1 VDAHKNRACQ
11 HVGAPLRCGL
21 NLGVARHPDSLKY
34 VAMHKPAARF
44 SILLTALIL
53 VCVPGFAGADT
64 PVNFGVVTWIGYGPI
79 YCAAARGYYKKH
91 GLDVKLINFSDNS
104 VMAGA
109 LQSGQIDATTLT
121 YDQVISANAR
131 GWKLKV
137 VMPVD
142 YSVGG
147 DAILASSQ
155 IQSIKDLR
163 GRKIAFMPAS
173 PSDFLLGY
181 ALAKDGMS
189 ERDVRPINTTPE
201 GVVGIMAGGSADVG
215 VSYEPNVS
223 LIVKSG
229 GGKRF
234 HVLLSSR
241 DARGM
246 ITDVLV
252 LKDSTIAKDPRLVE
266 GLIRGTMEGLDFM
279 KSDRA
284 AAAAIIA
291 KTLEITPAEVQEQ
304 LQNIENP
311 ALANLGDV
319 FKKDAVLPSFYAS
332 GKIIGDILKREG
344 QIIAL
349 PPIEA
354 TYDASFVSALQARP
368 GGS

>member
-1 VDAHKNRACQ
+1 MRLVTVFA
-11 HVGAPLRCGL
+11 APL
-21 NLGVARHPDSLKY
+21 
-34 VAMHKPAARF
+34 
-44 SILLTALIL
+44 LLAPVLAL
-53 VCVPGFAGADT
+53 ADT
-64 PVNFGVVTWIGYGPI
+64 PVKFGVVTWIGYGPI
-79 YCAAARGYYKKH
+79 YCAAANGYYKKH

-109 LQSGQIDATTLT
+109 VQSGQIDATTLT

-147 DAILASSQ
+147 DAILASMQ
-155 IQSIKDLR
+155 IQSIKDLK
-163 GRKIAFMPAS
+163 GRKVAFMPAS

-181 ALAKDGMS
+181 ALAKDGLS
-189 ERDVRPINTTPE
+189 ERDVQPVNTTPE

-223 LIVKSG
+223 VIIKSN

-252 LKDSTIAKDPRLVE
+252 LKDSVIAQNPKLVE
-266 GLIRGTMEGLDFM
+266 GLIRGTLDGLAFM
-279 KSDRA
+279 KSDPTRA
-284 AAAAIIA
+284 ADIIA
-291 KTLEITPAEVQEQ
+291 KTLEISSSDVKEQ
-304 LQNIENP
+304 LPNIENP
-311 ALANLGDV
+311 ELANLGDV
-319 FKKDAVLPSFYAS
+319 FKKETALPSFYAS
-332 GKIIGDILKREG
+332 GKIIGEILKREG
-344 QIIAL
+344 QITAL
-349 PPIEA
+349 PPIEM
-354 TYDASFVSALQARP
+354 TYDASFVSALQAHP
-368 GGS
+368 GG

>member
-1 VDAHKNRACQ
+1 MIALREKGC
-11 HVGAPLRCGL
+11 APLRCGS
-21 NLGVARHPDSLKY
+21 NFFVARHRDSLKY
-34 VAMHKPAARF
+34 APMQKPAFRWLDLLAAG
-44 SILLTALIL
+44 ILI
-53 VCVPGFAGADT
+53 CVPGFASADT
-64 PVNFGVVTWIGYGPI
+64 PVNLGVVTWIGYGPI
-79 YCAAARGYYKKH
+79 YCAAAKGYYKKH
-91 GLDVKLINFSDNS
+91 GLDVKLVNFSDNS

-147 DAILASSQ
+147 DAILASSN

-163 GRKIAFMPAS
+163 GRKVAFMPAS

-189 ERDVRPINTTPE
+189 EQDVQPINTTPE

-223 LIVKSG
+223 VIVKSG

-241 DARGM
+241 EARGM

-252 LKDSTIAKDPRLVE
+252 LKDSTITKSPQLVE
-266 GLIRGTMEGLDFM
+266 GLIRGTLDGLAFM
-279 KSDRA
+279 KSDPHG
-284 AAAAIIA
+284 AAAIMA
-291 KTLEITPAEVQEQ
+291 KTLEISPAEVEEQ
-304 LQNIENP
+304 LPNIENP
-311 ALANLGDV
+311 ALSNLSDV
-319 FKKDAVLPSFYAS
+319 FKKDAALPSFYAS

-344 QIIAL
+344 QITTL
-349 PPIEA
+349 PPIEV
-354 TYDASFVSALQARP
+354 TYDASFVIALQAHP

>member
-1 VDAHKNRACQ
+1 MHK
-11 HVGAPLRCGL
+11 L
-21 NLGVARHPDSLKY
+21 VARFLD
-34 VAMHKPAARF
+34 
-44 SILLTALIL
+44 LTALTLFI
-53 VCVPGFAGADT
+53 VPGWARADT
-64 PVNFGVVTWIGYGPI
+64 PVNLGVVTWIGYGPI
-79 YCAAARGYYKKH
+79 YCAAAKGYYKNH

-121 YDQVISANAR
+121 YDQVIAANAR

-147 DAILASSQ
+147 DAILASAQ
-155 IQSIKDLR
+155 IHSIKDLK
-163 GRKIAFMPAS
+163 GRKVAFMPAS

-189 ERDVRPINTTPE
+189 EQDVLPINTTPE

-223 LIVKSG
+223 VIVKSG

-241 DARGM
+241 EARGM

-252 LKDSTIAKDPRLVE
+252 LKDNTIAKNPKLVE
-266 GLIRGTMEGLDFM
+266 GLIRGTLDGLAFM
-279 KSDRA
+279 QADPSS
-284 AAAAIIA
+284 AAAIIA
-291 KTLEITPAEVQEQ
+291 KTLEITPSEVKEQ
-304 LQNIENP
+304 LPNIENP
-311 ALANLGDV
+311 PLANLGDV
-319 FKKDAVLPSFYAS
+319 FKKEAALPSFYAS

-344 QIIAL
+344 QITAL
-349 PPIEA
+349 PPIEV
-354 TYDASFVSALQARP
+354 TYDASFVSALQAHP
-368 GGS
+368 GGT

>member
-1 VDAHKNRACQ
+1 MD
-11 HVGAPLRCGL
+11 
-21 NLGVARHPDSLKY
+21 
-34 VAMHKPAARF
+34 AMHKPAARLF
-44 SILLTALIL
+44 GAAARFLGAGALIL
-53 VCVPGFAGADT
+53 CVPGLACADT
-64 PVNFGVVTWIGYGPI
+64 HVNMGVVTWIGYGPI
-79 YCAAARGYYKKH
+79 YCAAAKGYYKNH

-121 YDQVISANAR
+121 YDQVIAANAR

-155 IQSIKDLR
+155 IRSIKDLK

-181 ALAKDGMS
+181 ALAMEGMS
-189 ERDVRPINTTPE
+189 ERDVQPINTTPE

-223 LIVKSG
+223 VIVKSG

-241 DARGM
+241 EARGM
-246 ITDVLV
+246 ITDVLA
-252 LKDSTIAKDPRLVE
+252 LKDSTITKDPKLVE
-266 GLIRGTMEGLDFM
+266 ALIRGTLDGLAFM
-279 KSDRA
+279 KADPAS
-284 AAAAIIA
+284 AAAIIA
-291 KTLEITPAEVQEQ
+291 KTLEITTAEVQEQ
-304 LQNIENP
+304 LPNIENP
-311 ALANLGDV
+311 PLANLGDV
-319 FKKDAVLPSFYAS
+319 FKKEAALPSFYAS
-332 GKIIGDILKREG
+332 GKIIGDILRREG
-344 QIIAL
+344 QIGAL
-349 PPIEA
+349 PPIEM
-354 TYDASFVSALQARP
+354 TYDATFVNALQAHP
-368 GGS
+368 

>member
-1 VDAHKNRACQ
+1 MTR
-11 HVGAPLRCGL
+11 R
-21 NLGVARHPDSLKY
+21 
-34 VAMHKPAARF
+34 AARF
-44 SILLTALIL
+44 LTVLAALPLLAPLIVL
-53 VCVPGFAGADT
+53 ADT
-64 PVNFGVVTWIGYGPI
+64 PVNLGVVTWIGYGPI
-79 YCAAARGYYKKH
+79 YCAAANGYYKKH

-109 LQSGQIDATTLT
+109 VQSGQIDATTLT

-147 DAILASSQ
+147 DAILASMQ
-155 IQSIKDLR
+155 IQTIKELK
-163 GRKIAFMPAS
+163 GRKVAFMPAS

-181 ALAKDGMS
+181 ALAKDGLS
-189 ERDVRPINTTPE
+189 ERDVQPVNTTPE

-223 LIVKSG
+223 VIIKSN

-252 LKDSTIAKDPRLVE
+252 LKDSVIAQNPKLVE
-266 GLIRGTMEGLDFM
+266 GLIRGTMDGLAFM
-279 KSDRA
+279 KSDPSR
-284 AAAAIIA
+284 AAAIIA
-291 KTLEITPAEVQEQ
+291 KTLEISPSDVKEQ
-304 LQNIENP
+304 LPNIENP
-311 ALANLGDV
+311 ELANLGDV
-319 FKKDAVLPSFYAS
+319 FKKEDALPSFYAS
-332 GKIIGDILKREG
+332 GKIIGEILKREG
-344 QIIAL
+344 QITSL
-349 PPIEA
+349 PPIER
-354 TYDASFVSALQARP
+354 TYDASFVSALQAHP
-368 GGS
+368 GG

>member
-1 VDAHKNRACQ
+1 MTR
-11 HVGAPLRCGL
+11 R
-21 NLGVARHPDSLKY
+21 
-34 VAMHKPAARF
+34 AARF
-44 SILLTALIL
+44 LTVLAALLLLAPVWVL
-53 VCVPGFAGADT
+53 ADT

-79 YCAAARGYYKKH
+79 YCAAANGYYKKH

-109 LQSGQIDATTLT
+109 VQSGQIDATTLT

-131 GWKLKV
+131 GWNLKV

-147 DAILASSQ
+147 DAILASMQ
-155 IQSIKDLR
+155 IQTIKDLK
-163 GRKIAFMPAS
+163 GRKVAFMPAS

-181 ALAKDGMS
+181 ALARDGLS
-189 ERDVRPINTTPE
+189 ERDVLPVNTTPE

-223 LIVKSG
+223 VIIKSN

-252 LKDSTIAKDPRLVE
+252 LKDSMIARDPKLVE
-266 GLIRGTMEGLDFM
+266 GLIRGTMDGLAFM
-279 KSDRA
+279 KSDPSR
-284 AAAAIIA
+284 AAAIIA
-291 KTLEITPAEVQEQ
+291 KTLEISPSDVTEQ
-304 LQNIENP
+304 LPNIENP
-311 ALANLGDV
+311 ELANLGDV
-319 FKKDAVLPSFYAS
+319 FKKEDALPSFYAS
-332 GKIIGDILKREG
+332 GKIIGEILKREG
-344 QIIAL
+344 QIAVL
-349 PPIEA
+349 PPIER
-354 TYDASFVSALQARP
+354 TYDASFVSALQAHP
-368 GGS
+368 GG

>member
-1 VDAHKNRACQ
+1 LVTVFA
-11 HVGAPLRCGL
+11 APL
-21 NLGVARHPDSLKY
+21 
-34 VAMHKPAARF
+34 
-44 SILLTALIL
+44 LLAPVLAL
-53 VCVPGFAGADT
+53 ADM

-79 YCAAARGYYKKH
+79 YCAAANGYYKKH

-109 LQSGQIDATTLT
+109 VQSGLIDATTLT

-147 DAILASSQ
+147 DAILASMQ
-155 IQSIKDLR
+155 IQSIKDLK
-163 GRKIAFMPAS
+163 GRKVAFMPAS

-181 ALAKDGMS
+181 ALAKDGLS
-189 ERDVRPINTTPE
+189 ERDVQAVNTTPE

-223 LIVKSG
+223 VIIKSN

-252 LKDSTIAKDPRLVE
+252 LKDSVIAQNPKLVE
-266 GLIRGTMEGLDFM
+266 GLIRGTLDGLAFM
-279 KSDRA
+279 KSDPTR
-284 AAAAIIA
+284 AAAIIA
-291 KTLEITPAEVQEQ
+291 KTLEISTADVKEQ
-304 LQNIENP
+304 LPNIENP
-311 ALANLGDV
+311 ELANLGDV
-319 FKKDAVLPSFYAS
+319 FKKETALPSFYAS
-332 GKIIGDILKREG
+332 GKIIGEILKREG
-344 QIIAL
+344 QITAL
-349 PPIEA
+349 PPIEM
-354 TYDASFVSALQARP
+354 TYDASFVSTLQAHP
-368 GGS
+368 GG